1 MFLISGMGLTVASE
15 NKLTTT
21 VADTNGRCLLE
32 NTWIDVSGRY
42 IHWEISG
49 QRVALRWHKSDLILP
64 KVKNVKVPDDSPR
77 LRVPIAFAINLTEGS
92 PRLNKFSPDLGYR
105 DAMRAKLRNPNL
117 IGATIVYLVNER
129 DLWERNLTNRRAV
142 FKVDLDTEHYVPA
155 GYSVC
160 DLEIRYL
167 MKSAEAIFEKSFF
180 GGIVFN
186 MNQTVPLNAG
196 ERSFAEEILDRR
208 D

>member
-1 MFLISGMGLTVASE
+1 MALHSL
-15 NKLTTT
+15 N
-21 VADTNGRCLLE
+21 
-32 NTWIDVSGRY
+32 
-42 IHWEISG
+42 WEISG
-49 QRVALRWHKSDLILP
+49 PRVALRGHKSDLILP

-92 PRLNKFSPDLGYR
+92 PRLNKFSPDLEYR
-105 DAMRAKLRNPNL
+105 DVMRAKLGNPNL
-117 IGATIVYLVNER
+117 IGATIVHLVNER
-129 DLWERNLTNRRAV
+129 ELWERNLTNGRAL
-142 FKVDLDTEHYVPA
+142 FKVDLDAKHYVPA
-155 GYSVC
+155 GYLVC

-180 GGIVFN
+180 GGIVFKR
-186 MNQTVPLNAG
+186 NQTVPLNTG